1 MQQTRLISAVEALT
15 NIAIGMGVALA
26 SQYVIFPIVGIYSAG
41 TGDISFVVH
50 LQITAFF
57 TVVSFARSYL
67 VRRYFETHLKTI
79 ALKVAGAV
87 EKLKWAFMSL
97 VGKK

>member
-26 SQYVIFPIVGIYSAG
+26 SQYVIFPIVGIYGPG
-41 TGDISFVVH
+41 TRDVSFVAH
-50 LQITAFF
+50 LQITAWF
-57 TVVSFARSYL
+57 TLISFLRSYAI
-67 VRRYFETHLKTI
+67 RRYFETHLKAI
-79 ALKVAGAV
+79 ARKVVAAI
-87 EKLKWAFMSL
+87 ERLKWTFMRL